1 MRTVNLLP
9 AVLLLQLLLTRRL
22 AGRSWVKCYPG
33 RYPRASLS
41 NVTQPPPSA
50 FPDDV
55 DVGDDAHDPRL
66 DWCSHWCIL
75 CDLYLELL
83 DLRL

>member
-1 MRTVNLLP
+1 MPSPSIFDQPP
-9 AVLLLQLLLTRRL
+9 AEPPPYIVQ
-22 AGRSWVKCYPG
+22 
-33 RYPRASLS
+33 
-41 NVTQPPPSA
+41 PPSA
-50 FPDDV
+50 SRVGDV

-83 DLRL
+83 VAHHSHRPIFDCLEVQEVRWVRRAH

>member
-1 MRTVNLLP
+1 MTSLQHFDQPP
-9 AVLLLQLLLTRRL
+9 A
-22 AGRSWVKCYPG
+22 
-33 RYPRASLS
+33 
-41 NVTQPPPSA
+41 QPPPYIVQPPSA